1 MDKKI
6 ILSILGLFVLA
17 ISGLLLIPDN
27 TQNTPDTLPWKITH
41 PTPDTSRVFGIVLG
55 QNSLQ
60 ETEKLFKEFTDI
72 SLFKSDEGKMLIEAY
87 FDELNLNGLKA
98 KLVLTVAVPD
108 AEIMGMYKR
117 GLRMNST
124 PSGKRITLTPDDLE
138 RVRQLPIT
146 SLTYLP
152 NVKIDEAIFA
162 KRFGVPAERIRE
174 NKSGIIHWLY
184 PQHGLDITL
193 GGNEKP
199 LLQYVPPKD
208 FELLRAPLISAGEI
222 LKN

>member
-1 MDKKI
+1 VDKKI